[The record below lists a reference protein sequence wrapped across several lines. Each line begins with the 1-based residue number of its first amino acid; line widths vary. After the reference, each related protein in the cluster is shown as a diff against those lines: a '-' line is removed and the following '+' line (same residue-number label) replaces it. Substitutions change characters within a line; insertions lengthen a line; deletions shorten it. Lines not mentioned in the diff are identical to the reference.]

1 MKDFYEERDGVAMG
15 SPSRHALANSF
26 IFTFENIC
34 LENCPRHFKQIV
46 STIECRGVSAPLI
59 TKPP

>member
-15 SPSRHALANSF
+15 SLLRHALANAF
-26 IFTFENIC
+26 IFHFENIW

-46 STIECRGVSAPLI
+46 STIERRGVSAP
-59 TKPP
+59 PPQ